1 MQVRA
6 IQAHEIEA
14 ARKLLLAAGWERQV
28 ATIEEFAALI
38 ECSQVALVAV
48 KSNEVIGFLRA
59 ITDGL
64 TNGYIS
70 MVVVHP
76 AHRRQG
82 VGKALVTTAI
92 GNDTRVTWVLRAGRT
107 EAVAAFYEHLGF
119 SRSTVAMERP
129 GRIR

>member
-1 MQVRA
+1 MQVRT
-6 IQAHEIEA
+6 IQPHEVEA
-14 ARKLLLAAGWERQV
+14 ARQLLLAAGWERQV
-28 ATIEEFAALI
+28 ATIEEFTALI
-38 ECSQVALVAV
+38 ERSQVALVAV
-48 KSNEVIGFLRA
+48 KSNEVVGFLRA
-59 ITDGL
+59 ISDGL
-64 TNGYIS
+64 TNGYVS

-92 GNDTRVTWVLRAGRT
+92 GNDTRVTWVLRVGRT
-107 EAVAAFYEHLGF
+107 EGVATFYEHLGF